1 MPMGHLWDIYGTAM
15 GHLWDIY
22 GTFMGHLW
30 DIYGTSM
37 TLGHLWDIYGTYMGH
52 LWLWD
57 IYGTS
62 MGHLWD
68 IYGTSMGHLWDI
80 YGTSMGHLFIKCYT
94 GLIGFMGH
102 LWLFMGG
109 ALLIPILPIVPLHH
123 PHGCTWLNNLEYDKQ
138 TQHQREMTEWHR
150 KGDDKGSVLA
160 QHQFT
165 ACNQP

>member
-1 MPMGHLWDIYGTAM
+1 MGHLCLWGHLWDICGTSI
-15 GHLWDIY
+15 GHLWDI
-22 GTFMGHLW
+22 FE
-30 DIYGTSM
+30 
-37 TLGHLWDIYGTYMGH
+37 
-52 LWLWD
+52 
-57 IYGTS
+57 TS

-68 IYGTSMGHLWDI
+68 IYGTSMTIHGWRTPHP
-80 YGTSMGHLFIKCYT
+80 HPP
-94 GLIGFMGH
+94 H
-102 LWLFMGG
+102 
-109 ALLIPILPIVPLHH
+109 PLHH